1 MVSTGT
7 EEGGYAFLNSRM
19 HGRGSDILE
28 KFRKPLVS
36 FEVARR
42 RGRREALACIF
53 SCDARAK
60 GREKIGE
67 KKGECMRYKNVKE

>member
-28 KFRKPLVS
+28 KFRFVRGCATKGEEGDARVHILV
-36 FEVARR
+36 
-42 RGRREALACIF
+42 RRE
-53 SCDARAK
+53 
-60 GREKIGE
+60 GE
-67 KKGECMRYKNVKE
+67 R

>member
-1 MVSTGT
+1 MMVSTGT

-36 FEVARR
+36 FEVARHEGGGERERERERER
-42 RGRREALACIF
+42 RSIF
-53 SCDARAK
+53 ED
-60 GREKIGE
+60 REKIGE
-67 KKGECMRYKNVKE
+67 NKNV

>member
-1 MVSTGT
+1 MMVSTGT

-36 FEVARR
+36 FEVARHEG
-42 RGRREALACIF
+42 RGERERDALYSRIE
-53 SCDARAK
+53 RK
-60 GREKIGE
+60 WEKTRE
-67 KKGECMRYKNVKE
+67 NV